1 MGPDAMVQGSYDS
14 DGQTWGWRTTCAM
27 PDVDHLVVTAWNL
40 SPQGQE
46 DKATETAYERRG

>member
-1 MGPDAMVQGSYDS
+1 MVQGSYDG
-14 DGQTWGWRTTCAM
+14 DGQTWGWRTTWAM

-46 DKATETAYERRG
+46 DKATETVYERRG